1 MLLSHM
7 PSFDIVSKIN
17 YQEIDNAVANCLRE
31 ITQRYDFK
39 GSSTSIKHEEKT
51 LVIITEDETKLR
63 QVIDLI
69 TTHFVRRKIDPKCL
83 KEKNK
88 EVASGNSIR
97 LIYDLVEGI
106 SQDISKKI
114 IANIKSSK
122 IKVQTKIQGDELR
135 VNGKKKDDLQDVI
148 SLVKEIVIDQPLQF
162 INFRD

>member
-1 MLLSHM
+1 M

-31 ITQRYDFK
+31 IAQRYDFK
-39 GSSTSIKHEEKT
+39 GSSTSVKYEEKS
-51 LVIITEDETKLR
+51 LVIVTEDEAKLR
-63 QVIDLI
+63 QVTDLVI
-69 TTHFVRRKIDPKCL
+69 THFVRRKVDPKCL

-106 SQDISKKI
+106 NQDISKKI

-122 IKVQTKIQGDELR
+122 TKVQIKIQGDELR
-135 VNGKKKDDLQDVI
+135 VSGKKKDDLQTLMKKIKDQDFDFDV
-148 SLVKEIVIDQPLQF
+148 QF
-162 INFRD
+162 TNYR

>member
-1 MLLSHM
+1 M

-31 ITQRYDFK
+31 IAQRYDFK
-39 GSSTSIKHEEKT
+39 GSSTSVKYEEKS
-51 LVIITEDETKLR
+51 LVIVTEDEAKLR
-63 QVIDLI
+63 QVTDLV
-69 TTHFVRRKIDPKCL
+69 TTHFVRRKVDPKCL

-106 SQDISKKI
+106 NQDISKKI

-122 IKVQTKIQGDELR
+122 TKVQIKIQGDELR
-135 VNGKKKDDLQDVI
+135 VSGKKKDDLQEVI
-148 SLVKEIVIDQPLQF
+148 SLVKEMTIDQPLQF

>member
-1 MLLSHM
+1 M